1 MKKKKVSVPVAQDAP
16 EKKAITA
23 DDVGIEVRFVGG
35 IALAKAMT
43 EAMGIQRTVDLH
55 CPPDGRNNISHG
67 QAIEMLVV
75 NVLTNPEALYHV
87 EDWAKKSGIRE
98 AYGIE
103 PEYLNDD
110 RLASALDAIHP
121 YLQMIKSEIALSV
134 CKRFAIPLKFLHWD
148 LTHITFTGEYEN
160 QSPEF
165 VNIVYS
171 RKNNQS
177 PVMKCVK
184 VGMNVEVSNGCGV
197 PVWYDLLDGKEGECK
212 ATIRNMENLKKHM
225 KPDTLVRIS
234 DKGCF
239 SAEVLSLTREEGFHI
254 IAPETFTTH
263 YRELYR
269 TALEKGASW
278 SALSYLSQREQ
289 KKKNDG
295 ESYDGYQGFE
305 TASKIRFKDKC
316 YPVRVVFVHSDG
328 KDKREKKSREKHRGK
343 IEGTLEKCRG
353 YLGSVHYRNAVE
365 ATESIRKKLKGIP
378 EAKYLS
384 FSVTGEKREMTL
396 EYQWDNQALKDAEI
410 FDVVY
415 PLIVTLP
422 EKKNSMDSVFTHY
435 KEQHFIEQCN
445 KYMKRP
451 LRVRPIYVHK
461 QERVESLVFVF
472 FMAVMAYC
480 LMMRNLKKLSK
491 TDPTLKH
498 LTPRRL
504 FFIFANIAFVRLIIA
519 GQLIVKLTPLDFQQK
534 SILEALGVR
543 IHFY

>member
-1 MKKKKVSVPVAQDAP
+1 MKKKRVSAPVAHDTSGQ
-16 EKKAITA
+16 KRITA
-23 DDVGIEVRFVGG
+23 DDIKADVRLVGG

-43 EAMGIQRTVDLH
+43 DAMGIQRTVDRH
-55 CPPDGRNNISHG
+55 CPPDGRNHISHG
-67 QAIEMLVV
+67 QAIEMLAV

-87 EDWAKKSGIRE
+87 EDWAKKAGIRD

-110 RLASALDAIHP
+110 RLTSALRAIHP
-121 YLQMIKSEIALSV
+121 YLQVLKSELALSV
-134 CKRFAIPLKFLHWD
+134 CQRFGIPLKFLHWD
-148 LTHITFTGEYEN
+148 LTHITFTGAYEN

-171 RKNNQS
+171 RKNNRCQ
-177 PVMKCVK
+177 VVKCVK
-184 VGMNVEVSNGCGV
+184 VGLNVEVSDGCGV
-197 PVWYDLLDGKEGECK
+197 PVWYDLLDGNEGECA
-212 ATIRNMENLKKHM
+212 ATILNMENLKKHL
-225 KPDTLVRIS
+225 KPDGLVRIS

-254 IAPETFTTH
+254 IAPETFTPH
-263 YRELYR
+263 YRQLYLK
-269 TALEKGASW
+269 ALEKGASW
-278 SALSYLSQREQ
+278 VPFSYLSQREQ
-289 KKKNDG
+289 KKKEG
-295 ESYDGYQGFE
+295 GVPYDGYQGFE
-305 TASKIRFKDKC
+305 IGSEIRFKDKY

-328 KDKREKKSREKHRGK
+328 KDKREKKSREKHRAK
-343 IEGTLEKCRG
+343 IEGILEKCWG
-353 YLGSVHYRNAVE
+353 HLGRVHYRNVRE

-384 FSVTGEKREMTL
+384 FTVTGEKRELTL
-396 EYQWDNQALKDAEI
+396 TYQWDTQTLKDAEI
-410 FDVVY
+410 FDGVY

-461 QERVESLVFVF
+461 REHVESLVFVF
-472 FMAVMAYC
+472 FLAVMAYC
-480 LMMRNLKKLSK
+480 LMMKNLKNLSK
-491 TDPTLKH
+491 TEAALRNV
-498 LTPRRL
+498 TPHRL
-504 FFIFANIAFVRLIIA
+504 FFTFANIAFIRLIIE
-519 GQLIVKLTPLDFQQK
+519 GQVIVKLIPLNAEQK
-534 SILEALGVR
+534 KILDALGVR

>member
-1 MKKKKVSVPVAQDAP
+1 MKKKKVSAPVANDAP
-16 EKKAITA
+16 EQKPLTA
-23 DDVGIEVRFVGG
+23 ADVGVEVRFVGG
-35 IALAKAMT
+35 ISLAKAMT

-55 CPPDGRNNISHG
+55 CPPDGRNKISHG

-87 EDWAKKSGIRE
+87 EDWAKKAGIRE
-98 AYGIE
+98 ACGIE
-103 PEYLNDD
+103 PDYLNDD
-110 RLASALDAIHP
+110 RLAAALDAIHP
-121 YLQMIKSEIALSV
+121 YLQVLKSETALSV
-134 CKRFAIPLKFLHWD
+134 CKRFAVPLRFLHWD

-197 PVWYDLLDGKEGECK
+197 PVWYDLLDGNEGECK
-212 ATIRNMENLKKHM
+212 ATIRNMENLKKYM

-278 SALSYLSQREQ
+278 IPLSYLSQREQ
-289 KKKNDG
+289 KKKDG
-295 ESYDGYQGFE
+295 GVPYDGYQGFE
-305 TASKIRFKDKC
+305 TASKIRFNDKC
-316 YPVRVVFVHSDG
+316 YRVRVVFVHSDG
-328 KDKREKKSREKHRGK
+328 KDKREKKSREKHRAK
-343 IEGTLEKCRG
+343 IEGKLEKCRG
-353 YLGSVHYRNAVE
+353 YLGRTHYRNVRE

-384 FSVTGEKREMTL
+384 FTVAGEKREMTL
-396 EYQWDNQALKDAEI
+396 TYQWDTEALKDAEI
-410 FDVVY
+410 YDGVY

-422 EKKNSMDSVFTHY
+422 RKKHSMDSVFTHY
-435 KEQHFIEQCN
+435 KEQHYIEQCN

-461 QERVESLVFVF
+461 RERVESLVFVF
-472 FMAVMAYC
+472 FLAVMAYC
-480 LMMRNLKKLSK
+480 LMMRSLKQLSK
-491 TDPTLKH
+491 TEPALKSI
-498 LTPRRL
+498 TPRRL
-504 FFIFANIAFVRLIIA
+504 FFLFSNIAFVRLIIA
-519 GQLIVKLTPLDFQQK
+519 GQLIVKLTPLNSEQK
-534 SILEALGVR
+534 KILDALGVR